1 MEAVHFMNDVEKLR
15 ALEAQV
21 MYAEW
26 QDHLATHRS
35 RKEPAGESTTCTREV
50 ANVKE
55 ENSTPPGP
63 AAPRATRHAL
73 RHFIEKVMSDEAN
86 KALRADEVNK
96 RRLAFQTAW
105 ERWLVWNEEEATE
118 TCTSSRSQNISPSC
132 DVNMMKLTSRRN
144 SEYLGLGYG
153 TSVKQY
159 ENISY
164 ANSDHQPHTEE
175 LRKDAQGPAPGVQ
188 QNKILG
194 STDSS
199 SNSAVVAVSN
209 DDNDAIS
216 CEEASDLGALTENPQ
231 QKEAYWKS
239 HQEVQ
244 QRVECT
250 PQGKQATAPQDGI
263 ANPSVKSDVRDQDR
277 PHQVR
282 QDQVPLDQEGQQV
295 QPRMGGRVKRDKSP
309 NASSPPLAQE
319 SIQDKYADKAIE
331 PSAENIA
338 ALPKVKETEQ
348 QVQSNLQDKPQQ
360 VKGLVD
366 EAFRSSIVVYEQ
378 AAKPAAAAE
387 AAVV

>member
-35 RKEPAGESTTCTREV
+35 RKEPAGESITCTREV

-86 KALRADEVNK
+86 KALRADEVDK

-105 ERWLVWNEEEATE
+105 ERWRVWNEEEATE

-159 ENISY
+159 ENIRY
-164 ANSDHQPHTEE
+164 ENSDYCKGLRASATSRSKRREAARLLHETELQE
-175 LRKDAQGPAPGVQ
+175 DAQDLALAVQ
-188 QNKILG
+188 RRPHLDSKVVKFEEMKANVDSG
-194 STDSS
+194 STV
-199 SNSAVVAVSN
+199 NL
-209 DDNDAIS
+209 
-216 CEEASDLGALTENPQ
+216 SDLAGGTVLYDYETDAKTPRQ
-231 QKEAYWKS
+231 SRKS
-239 HQEVQ
+239 SEFGTGESVIHLD
-244 QRVECT
+244 
-250 PQGKQATAPQDGI
+250 GKP
-263 ANPSVKSDVRDQDR
+263 VWR
-277 PHQVR
+277 
-282 QDQVPLDQEGQQV
+282 
-295 QPRMGGRVKRDKSP
+295 
-309 NASSPPLAQE
+309 
-319 SIQDKYADKAIE
+319 
-331 PSAENIA
+331 
-338 ALPKVKETEQ
+338 
-348 QVQSNLQDKPQQ
+348 
-360 VKGLVD
+360 
-366 EAFRSSIVVYEQ
+366 
-378 AAKPAAAAE
+378 
-387 AAVV
+387 